1 MTVESNRPRSP
12 QSDTQVAW
20 AACRPKRSGEG
31 WSRPCAVARVR
42 AQCLAGVRQWQTD
55 NGYWVSSV
63 LADAQEHPWR
73 LEIARSY
80 EADFNAPPRRRSMP
94 WPPGS

>member
-1 MTVESNRPRSP
+1 
-12 QSDTQVAW
+12 
-20 AACRPKRSGEG
+20 
-31 WSRPCAVARVR
+31 VARVR

-80 EADFNAPPRRRSMP
+80 EADFNAATAAEIDALAARFLTEKNLFQFTIKPEYHRP
-94 WPPGS
+94 